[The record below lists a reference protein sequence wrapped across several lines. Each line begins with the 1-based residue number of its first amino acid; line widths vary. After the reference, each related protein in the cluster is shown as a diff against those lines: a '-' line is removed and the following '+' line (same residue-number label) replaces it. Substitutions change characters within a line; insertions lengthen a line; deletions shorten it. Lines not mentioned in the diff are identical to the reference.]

1 VNRDERIAQ
10 LQDRLG
16 SLPDRTERLWAKN
29 KFQLFPVR
37 RAPTDLLIL
46 NPTNR
51 RFTAERIDVESQ
63 LQRQLDPLANP
74 SDEKSVISLLL
85 DRDPHV
91 EGDRVVGKQSK
102 ATEAL
107 LADWEKRQQEHPLWI
122 RPDGFVSNGNR
133 RLALLKRLSEERGT
147 EGYDWVEVVV
157 FSYEDFTDDDLFEME
172 AREQLTEGLKMRY
185 SDLNALLTLRDAAEK
200 LGIDWHDEES
210 MSEIAS
216 RLQYLVRRSN
226 AAYAR
231 IQLDGIKYMSEYLA
245 HIGEPGNYPKMRRS
259 VERFRDV
266 GKNIAWVARED
277 PSRQAD
283 MLEACFG
290 LISAGGRHGDV
301 RGLRTMLAKDP
312 DTFDALL
319 AEMRVIEDEAPPQ
332 DQEDEEEIDD
342 EAIDEEP
349 FEDEDDDDDS
359 ADSGPSPAPR
369 YPKRQVKRAIDLR
382 LDRQRNKHRQDIE
395 FQVRSSADRLADVQ
409 VKELAEFLAEQPN
422 DALRGAV
429 DAIAEWAESARAAL
443 EPGK

>member
-16 SLPDRTERLWAKN
+16 SLPERTERLWAKN
-29 KFQLFPVR
+29 KFQLFPVH

-51 RFTAERIDVESQ
+51 RFTAERLEVESQ
-63 LQRQLDPLANP
+63 LARQLDPLANP
-74 SDEKSVISLLL
+74 NDEKSIVSLLL

-91 EGDRVVGKQSK
+91 AGDRVVGKQSK

-200 LGIDWHDEES
+200 EGIDWHDEDS
-210 MSEIAS
+210 MSEVAS
-216 RLQYLVRRSN
+216 RLQYLVKRSN
-226 AAYAR
+226 SAYAR
-231 IQLDGIKYMSEYLA
+231 IQLDTLKYMSEYLA
-245 HIGEPGNYPKMRRS
+245 HIGEPTNFPKMRRS

-266 GKNIAWVARED
+266 GKNMAWVARED
-277 PSRQAD
+277 ASRQAD
-283 MLEACFG
+283 MLELCFG
-290 LISAGGRHGDV
+290 LISAGGVHGEV
-301 RGLRTMLAKDP
+301 RGVRTLLAKDP
-312 DTFDALL
+312 DAFDALL
-319 AEMRVIEDEAPPQ
+319 AEIRVIEDEAPQ
-332 DQEDEEEIDD
+332 EQEDEDEVDD
-342 EAIDEEP
+342 ESVDDDS
-349 FEDEDDDDDS
+349 FEDEDEDDPVDT
-359 ADSGPSPAPR
+359 GPSPAPR
-369 YPKRQVKRAIDLR
+369 YPKRQVKRAIDLH
-382 LDRQRNKHRQDIE
+382 LDQQRNKHRDDIE
-395 FQVRSSADRLADVQ
+395 FQVRSSADRLADVHIE
-409 VKELAEFLAEQPN
+409 ELAEFLAEQPN
-422 DALRGAV
+422 EALRAAVGA
-429 DAIAEWAESARAAL
+429 IGEWADTARAAL

>member
-29 KFQLFPVR
+29 KFQLFPVQ

-51 RFTAERIDVESQ
+51 RFTAERLEVESQ
-63 LQRQLDPLANP
+63 LARPLDPLANP
-74 SDEKSVISLLL
+74 NDEKSIVSLLL

-91 EGDRVVGKQSK
+91 ESDRVVGKQSK
-102 ATEAL
+102 ATEEL

-200 LGIDWHDEES
+200 ERIDWHDDDS
-210 MSEIAS
+210 MSEVAS
-216 RLQYLVRRSN
+216 RLQYLVRKSN

-231 IQLDGIKYMSEYLA
+231 IQLDALKYMSEYLT
-245 HIGEPGNYPKMRRS
+245 HIGEPGNFPKMRGS

-277 PSRQAD
+277 ASRQAE
-283 MLEACFG
+283 MLELCFG
-290 LISAGGRHGDV
+290 LVSAGGRYGDV
-301 RGLRTMLAKDP
+301 RGLRTLLAKDP
-312 DTFDALL
+312 DGFDALL
-319 AEMRVIEDEAPPQ
+319 AEIRVIEDEAPPQ
-332 DQEDEEEIDD
+332 EQEDEDEVDEGSIDD
-342 EAIDEEP
+342 ES
-349 FEDEDDDDDS
+349 FEDEDEEDP
-359 ADSGPSPAPR
+359 ADTGPSPAPR

-382 LDRQRNKHRQDIE
+382 LDQQRNKHRDDME
-395 FQVRSSADRLADVQ
+395 FQVRSSANRLADVQ
-409 VKELAEFLAEQPN
+409 VEELAEFLGEEPN
-422 DALRGAV
+422 EALRAAV
-429 DAIAEWAESARAAL
+429 GAIAEWGDAARAAL

>member
-29 KFQLFPVR
+29 KFQLFPVH

-51 RFTAERIDVESQ
+51 RFTAERLEVESQ
-63 LQRQLDPLANP
+63 LARQLDPLANP
-74 SDEKSVISLLL
+74 NDEKSIVSLLL

-133 RLALLKRLSEERGT
+133 RLALLKRLSEARGT

-200 LGIDWHDEES
+200 EGIDWHDEDS
-210 MSEIAS
+210 MSEVAS
-216 RLQYLVRRSN
+216 RLQYLVKRSN

-231 IQLDGIKYMSEYLA
+231 IQLDTLKYMSEYLA
-245 HIGEPGNYPKMRRS
+245 HIGEPGNFPKMRRS

-266 GKNIAWVARED
+266 GKNMAWVARED
-277 PSRQAD
+277 ASRQAD
-283 MLEACFG
+283 MLELCFG
-290 LISAGGRHGDV
+290 LISAGGVHGEV
-301 RGLRTMLAKDP
+301 RGVRTLLAKDP
-312 DTFDALL
+312 DAFDALL
-319 AEMRVIEDEAPPQ
+319 AEVRLIEDEAPQ
-332 DQEDEEEIDD
+332 EEEEEEEEEGDDESIDD
-342 EAIDEEP
+342 DS
-349 FEDEDDDDDS
+349 FEDEDEDDP
-359 ADSGPSPAPR
+359 ADTGPSPAPR
-369 YPKRQVKRAIDLR
+369 YPKRQVKRAIDLH
-382 LDRQRNKHRQDIE
+382 LDQQRNKHRDDME
-395 FQVRSSADRLADVQ
+395 FQVRSSADRLADVR
-409 VKELAEFLAEQPN
+409 VEELAEFLAEQPN
-422 DALRGAV
+422 EALHGAV
-429 DAIAEWAESARAAL
+429 GAIGEWADAARAAL
-443 EPGK
+443 EPEK